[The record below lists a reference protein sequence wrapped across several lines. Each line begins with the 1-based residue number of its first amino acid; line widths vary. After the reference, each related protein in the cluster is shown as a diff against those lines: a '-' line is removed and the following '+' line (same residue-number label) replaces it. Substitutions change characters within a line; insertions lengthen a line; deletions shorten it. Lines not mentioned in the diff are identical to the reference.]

1 MSLETCFDG
10 FLNLPRDEQ
19 ERRATNVAKQ
29 LKLLAKNEYKG
40 AFHDLTEERI
50 MDAPDCS
57 VLLKILKGLEALAGP
72 TNSHL
77 HSVLEL
83 VEKRVKQLDPEP
95 NDADYTILCLQYLPN
110 LKSDEK
116 HPQELG
122 SKTYRNPRLK

>member
-1 MSLETCFDG
+1 MSLEKCFDD
-10 FLNLPRDEQ
+10 FLNLPQDEQ
-19 ERRATNVAKQ
+19 ERRVANVAKQ

-40 AFHDLTEERI
+40 AFRDLVEERI

-57 VLLKILKGLEALAGP
+57 ILLKILKGFEVLARP

-83 VEKRVKQLDPEP
+83 VEKRIKQLDPEP
-95 NDADYTILCLQYLPN
+95 NDIDYTILFLQYLPN
-110 LKSDEK
+110 LKSDEE

-122 SKTYRNPRLK
+122 SKTYRNPGLK